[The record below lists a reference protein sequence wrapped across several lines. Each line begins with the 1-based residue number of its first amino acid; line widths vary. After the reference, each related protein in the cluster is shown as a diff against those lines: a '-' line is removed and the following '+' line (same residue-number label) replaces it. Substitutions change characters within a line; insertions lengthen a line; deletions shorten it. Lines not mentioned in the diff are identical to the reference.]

1 VTSLATLSG
10 RPVQLPAGKVALT
23 AKAGFAYS
31 ALRGS
36 NNQGTAGSNLKRG
49 DTSFGANLGI
59 PITSTREHVLE
70 ALGDMTANLSAGAD
84 YLSDFGWLVNWS
96 GGLTWNLTRSW
107 GFRAAM
113 SITRRA
119 LAFQPRR
126 GAGDDLQRHHL

>member
-70 ALGDMTANLSAGAD
+70 ALGDMTPISRRARLSFGFRLAGELERRADMEPHQAGA
-84 YLSDFGWLVNWS
+84 S
-96 GGLTWNLTRSW
+96 GQLCL
-107 GFRAAM
+107 
-113 SITRRA
+113 
-119 LAFQPRR
+119 
-126 GAGDDLQRHHL
+126 